1 MIRKKTSGFSIVGV
15 REEGEYSH
23 SKVFT
28 PGKRVRRMKQ
38 EDEDYVIDMNAV
50 LEKPEEMLVVDEI
63 FQQFESF
70 SGAILNRSEKTKL
83 MGIGQYQG

>member
-1 MIRKKTSGFSIVGV
+1 MGFSDTFLGWV
-15 REEGEYSH
+15 RMLHEGL
-23 SKVFT
+23 T
-28 PGKRVRRMKQ
+28 Q
-38 EDEDYVIDMNAV
+38 EDEDYVDNVNVV

-83 MGIGQYQG
+83 MGIGQYQGYQQWPLNWIKV